1 MENSDAKRPQ
11 ISDNT
16 DQGIGK
22 AKSLV
27 YSKLILFFFMA
38 ALSLLGDA
46 ATLSDINVGRVPID
60 DQSSITQSK
69 AGREALRQV
78 FIKMSG
84 HEQTVNEPEI
94 RRAISN
100 YEQYLIAS
108 SFVQQQAGLMFE
120 ARFNE
125 DKLIAL
131 LKATGLPVW
140 ASLRPSATLWFA
152 QLTSTGD
159 IRWLTQNTAA
169 TFNQTLQQLAFERGV
184 GIVLPMGDLN
194 DAMAI
199 SAFDVW
205 TQNTSKLIAQ
215 STRYDTPATIS
226 ATLRPITATMRE
238 QYLEE
243 ANFLSQQQALER
255 LLNGAEGGQVA
266 DMNKGTQ
273 LATAPTEEDEF
284 QLDWIISSGQ
294 PVIIG
299 KQFLTSADQAPLILV
314 NEYADSLA
322 QRYAVTA
329 AVSAS
334 EARNIILSMQNI
346 HSLSDYNQVLAL
358 VNTMPQ
364 VNDVRLSTVRGAT
377 ADFAISLNGNSEDF
391 TSLLVLD
398 KRVNMVFGTADTE
411 QNIQLIWQR

>member
-1 MENSDAKRPQ
+1 
-11 ISDNT
+11 
-16 DQGIGK
+16 
-22 AKSLV
+22 
-27 YSKLILFFFMA
+27 MA
-38 ALSLLGDA
+38 ALSLHGDA

-215 STRYDTPATIS
+215 STRYDTPSTIS

-273 LATAPTEEDEF
+273 LATAPAEEDEF
-284 QLDWIISSGQ
+284 QLDWIISSAQ